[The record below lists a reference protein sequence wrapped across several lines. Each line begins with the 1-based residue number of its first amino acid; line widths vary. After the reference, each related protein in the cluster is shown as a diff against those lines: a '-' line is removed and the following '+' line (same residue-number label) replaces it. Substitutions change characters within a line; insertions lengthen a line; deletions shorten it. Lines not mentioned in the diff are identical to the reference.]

1 MSMTKREK
9 ILIVIVLILAVFFVY
24 YMYLLK
30 PCLDESEALKADN
43 ENKMQLIATNEKMQ
57 QNVHEIDER
66 NSDYEGRLSQYGGS
80 ILEDF
85 DQPMVLVYLS
95 DIVAEHGTKLTI
107 AFERVSET
115 NHVSINRALVTMN
128 STYDGLKSVL
138 QSLDEGAYFLKVTGL
153 TVTQEQPEEV
163 LGDKTTDTESDEGA
177 PPEELS
183 APPLP
188 EDSLNVTMT
197 LEFYNFGRELPPDKQ
212 YPFTEGKS
220 YGGDIF
226 Y

>member
-30 PCLDESEALKADN
+30 PRLDESEALKLDI
-43 ENKMQLIATNEKMQ
+43 ENKKQLIATNEQMQ
-57 QNVHEIDER
+57 KNVHEIDER
-66 NSDYEGRLSQYGGS
+66 NSLYEGRLSQYGGS

-85 DQPMVLVYLS
+85 DQPSALVYLS
-95 DIVAEHGTKLTI
+95 DIVSKHAKKLTI
-107 AFERVSET
+107 AFERVNET
-115 NHVSINRALVTMN
+115 NHVRINKAMLTMN

-138 QSLDEGAYFLKVTGL
+138 KSLDEGSYFLKVTGL
-153 TVTQEQPEEV
+153 TITQERPEEV
-163 LGDKTTDTESDEGA
+163 LAEETADAEGKTST
-177 PPEELS
+177 PEETS
-183 APPLP
+183 APA
-188 EDSLNVTMT
+188 ENSLNVTMT
-197 LEFYNFGRELPPDKQ
+197 LELYNFGADLPPDKQ